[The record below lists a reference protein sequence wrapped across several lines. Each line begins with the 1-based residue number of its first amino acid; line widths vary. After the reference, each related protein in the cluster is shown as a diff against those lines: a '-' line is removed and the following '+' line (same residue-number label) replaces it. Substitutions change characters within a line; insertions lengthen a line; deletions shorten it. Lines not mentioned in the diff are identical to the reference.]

1 MRFLRRLLSLLG
13 MTLLDLL
20 EIAPDQSILPSARA
34 DETVIQAM
42 AALAHPPYLPGRNA
56 GHQGIIFHILGHY
69 GSGGNQGAAPYRV
82 TAHYRAIR
90 AKRCAFAHARTRVD
104 SVHRE
109 VRPRSIYIR
118 EYAGRTAEDIVFYL
132 DALVNGNI
140 VLDPDTVADAGVVA
154 NVHILA
160 QGTVRTDD
168 SALLDMAEMP
178 NFRSGADLDAVIH
191 VAALVNEEVLHSLC
205 LPLPF
210 YPIIAEAD
218 GPGYDGKYQI
228 SLQ

>member
-1 MRFLRRLLSLLG
+1 MRFLRRLLSLFG

-20 EIAPDQSILPSARA
+20 EIAPNQPVLPSARA
-34 DETVIQAM
+34 YKAVIQAM
-42 AALAHPPYLPGRNA
+42 AALAHPSYLPGRNA
-56 GHQGIIFHILGHY
+56 GHQGVIFHILGHY
-69 GSGGNQGAAPYRV
+69 GSGGDQGAAPYRM

-90 AKRCAFAHARTRVD
+90 AERCAFAHARTRVD

-118 EYAGRTAEDIVFYL
+118 EYAGRTAKDIVFYL

-160 QGTVRTDD
+160 QGTVRSDD
-168 SALLDMAEMP
+168 SPFLDMAEMP
-178 NFRSGADLDAVIH
+178 NLCSGANLDAVIH
-191 VAALVNEEVLHSLC
+191 VAAFVNEKVLHSLC
-205 LPLPF
+205 
-210 YPIIAEAD
+210 
-218 GPGYDGKYQI
+218 
-228 SLQ
+228 SLFRFIQS